1 MVERAGIAA
10 TCIVSVKEGA
20 VTRLATFPAARL
32 ILLLLAAGVAL
43 RLIWLALGLVRLRQY
58 RKRARLLDVLPQ
70 RMQEIAMRVGAA
82 PEFRLSEEIQS
93 PVTFGVR
100 HPVILLPPRFN
111 EMDADRQQAIASHEL
126 LHVVRRDWAVNL
138 VEEAVLAAFWFHP
151 VIWWLVSRIRLSR
164 EQLVDQEVVELM
176 GARKPYLYALV
187 EIAVGPDALRG
198 LMAPAFLNECQLA
211 ERIRGLVRE
220 DFMSKRRIIISLV
233 CVGVLT
239 LLAAVVVIRKFPLR
253 LSGVPITAA
262 NVQPAPEVFSVGNGV
277 TEPIPIFKPEPPY
290 TKEAK
295 AAKTQGTVILQTIIG
310 ADGAVKDV
318 NVVKPLGQ
326 GLDQNAVNTIRTW
339 KFKPAL
345 KAGQPVACRVTVE
358 VSFKLF

>member
-1 MVERAGIAA
+1 
-10 TCIVSVKEGA
+10 
-20 VTRLATFPAARL
+20 
-32 ILLLLAAGVAL
+32 
-43 RLIWLALGLVRLRQY
+43 
-58 RKRARLLDVLPQ
+58 
-70 RMQEIAMRVGAA
+70 
-82 PEFRLSEEIQS
+82 
-93 PVTFGVR
+93 
-100 HPVILLPPRFN
+100 
-111 EMDADRQQAIASHEL
+111 
-126 LHVVRRDWAVNL
+126 
-138 VEEAVLAAFWFHP
+138 
-151 VIWWLVSRIRLSR
+151 
-164 EQLVDQEVVELM
+164 M

-326 GLDQNAVNTIRTW
+326 GLDKNAVNTIRTW

-345 KAGQPVACRVTVE
+345 KSRSPSLAE
-358 VSFKLF
+358 